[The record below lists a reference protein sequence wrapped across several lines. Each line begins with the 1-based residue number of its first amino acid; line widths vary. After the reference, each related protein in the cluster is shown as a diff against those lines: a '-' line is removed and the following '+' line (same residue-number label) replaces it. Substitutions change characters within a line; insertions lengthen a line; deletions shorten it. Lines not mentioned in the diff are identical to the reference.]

1 MKFHF
6 IYPGKYGKVKMNI
19 KGGGLITDLRQK
31 IIQSSLLLFDK
42 QGFHGVTVN
51 QIVKDVG
58 TSKGGFYHHFTSKDE
73 LLFVIHDTFITY
85 VLDKAIIA
93 NKTYNSP
100 TKKLQA
106 IIKDFVNV
114 FDLYK
119 PHISVFYQETIYL
132 KPEYEA
138 LIKKKRD
145 QFKQIITSAIREGKA
160 ENEFRGDLSVEI
172 TTMAILGMV
181 NWTYKWYKQEGTK
194 SIEEIGD
201 IFVDLILHSVLQ
213 IETLHSDS
221 YKDVLIERPFF
232 TT

>member
-1 MKFHF
+1 MEGV
-6 IYPGKYGKVKMNI
+6 IIM
-19 KGGGLITDLRQK
+19 DLRQK
-31 IIQSSLLLFDK
+31 IVESSLLLFEK
-42 QGFHGVTVN
+42 RGFHGVTVN
-51 QIVKDVG
+51 EIVDDVG
-58 TSKGGFYHHFTSKDE
+58 TSKGGFYHHFSSKDE

-85 VLDKAIIA
+85 VLEKAIIA
-93 NKTYNSP
+93 NETYQSP

-106 IIKDFVNV
+106 IIKDFVKV

-132 KPEYEA
+132 RPQYEI
-138 LIKKKRD
+138 LIKEKRD
-145 QFKQIITSAIREGKA
+145 QFKQIITNAIGEGKVTR
-160 ENEFRGDLSVEI
+160 EFRHDLPVEI

-201 IFVDLILHSVLQ
+201 IFVNLILHSVLQ
-213 IETLHSDS
+213 IETLHSAS
-221 YKDVLIERPFF
+221 YKEVLIERPFF